1 MGEEQEANAPQNTV
15 SIEEIGPCKK
25 KVTIEIPRDAIT
37 QSTDD
42 QYKDLQKDALVPG
55 FRKGR
60 APRRLLE
67 KRFGKETSEQVK
79 LKLLASAS
87 DSAIKDNELNI
98 FTDPDIDID
107 KIELP
112 AEGPLTFDFEVEV
125 WPEFDLPEL
134 EGISVT
140 KAKLEVGEEQVD
152 EEQNQLRRL
161 SGVWAPR
168 QDGPCEAEDRVLADV
183 VMKVEE
189 VEEEE
194 KLDNTEIYVRP
205 NGFVGNIPV
214 ETLDEQLTGVKVGD
228 TKEITVE
235 VPKTY
240 FREEYRGKKI
250 EIKIDVK
257 EVKCLQLA
265 EMDAAFLERFESKD
279 ETELREKIHD
289 MLDGRLESQAR
300 TDMADQIYKYLLDN
314 ANFDL
319 PLDVVAQQASTV
331 LQRQYVR
338 LLSQGLKSEQ
348 VAEQM
353 ESLKASSEDQAKEQ
367 LKTFFVIDKVCDKL
381 DIEVTDEEVNGSI
394 AQLAIQRGQRPERMR
409 EQMER
414 DGSLSQFKLEIRQ
427 NKCISKLLESANIIE
442 DEPSKKDTKSAKKK
456 KTDGKKTTNKP
467 SKESEVKS
475 DD

>member
-1 MGEEQEANAPQNTV
+1 MGEEQESNAPQNTV
-15 SIEEIGPCKK
+15 TVEDIGPCKK
-25 KVTIEIPRDAIT
+25 KVTIEIPREAIT

-79 LKLLASAS
+79 LKLVAGAS

-98 FTDPDIDID
+98 FSDPDIDID

-112 AEGPLTFDFEVEV
+112 AEGPLAFDFEVEV
-125 WPEFDLPEL
+125 WPEFELPEL
-134 EGISVT
+134 EGIPVT
-140 KAKLEVGEEQVD
+140 KAKLEVGEDQIND
-152 EEQNQLRRL
+152 ELNQLRRL
-161 SGVWAPR
+161 SGVWSPR
-168 QDGPCEAEDRVLADV
+168 EDGPSEAEDRVLADV
-183 VMKVEE
+183 IMKIEE

-214 ETLDEQLTGVKVGD
+214 ETLDEQLTGVKAGD
-228 TKEITVE
+228 TKEIAVE

-240 FREEYRGKKI
+240 FREEYRGKKVD
-250 EIKIDVK
+250 IKIDVK

-265 EMDAAFLERFESKD
+265 EMDAAFLERFESED
-279 ETELREKIHD
+279 ENELREKIHD

-300 TDMADQIYKYLLDN
+300 NEMADQIYKYLLGN
-314 ANFDL
+314 ASFDL

-331 LQRQYVR
+331 LQRQSVR
-338 LLSQGLKSEQ
+338 LLSQGLKPEQ

-353 ESLKASSEDQAKEQ
+353 ESLQASSEEQAKEQ
-367 LKTFFVIDKVCDKL
+367 LKTFFVVDKVCDKL
-381 DIEVTDEEVNGSI
+381 DIGVTDEEVNGSI

-442 DEPSKKDTKSAKKK
+442 EEPSKKAEKTSKKK
-456 KTDGKKTTNKP
+456 KTDSKKTTNK
-467 SKESEVKS
+467 SSTESDAK